1 MLFAGWKVRMV
12 KNCDRGLENAA
23 QGLPNILINH
33 QLQASLRLHSANF
46 SKIQMKINP
55 QDISNKLI
63 KITSKPLSITFTYID
78 IQSIANCVVPNA
90 FKISGVTPIHK
101 SSETATDIGNYR
113 PVTALS
119 SFSKVLQR
127 LTYDQLNSFLENK
140 IK

>member
-1 MLFAGWKVRMV
+1 
-12 KNCDRGLENAA
+12 
-23 QGLPNILINH
+23 
-33 QLQASLRLHSANF
+33 
-46 SKIQMKINP
+46 MKINP
-55 QDISNKLI
+55 QDIPNKLI
-63 KITSKPLSITFTYID
+63 KIASEPLSITFTYID

-127 LTYDQLNSFLENK
+127 LTYDQLNSFLEKKKLNDIIHK
-140 IK
+140 DNFGYRKYSAFQTIRLWN